1 MDLGLRGHSVLV
13 TGGSSGIGLETARL
27 LLQEGALVT
36 VCGRNHERLAAA
48 EASLNSSDVLAVAAD
63 VSNADDAQ
71 GLVAAAEQH
80 GAGLDGVAA
89 VAGWGWHGSLL
100 ELDSTDVV
108 AEVSDKLLGLLNVVR
123 PAVAA
128 LTASSRGSIVAITA
142 PTAARPSVQMG
153 AISAG
158 RAALDNAVDSLALE
172 LAPAVRVNAVGVGLT
187 DTPRQ
192 VERYEDSGAA
202 GPYLDWLDDQ
212 VVERSIPL
220 GRAATSQEV
229 AAAIC
234 WLLSPVSSFT
244 TGAVLDVTGGLRS
257 R

>member
-13 TGGSSGIGLETARL
+13 TGGSSGIGLEAARL
-27 LLQEGALVT
+27 LLHEGAQVT
-36 VCGRNHERLAAA
+36 ICGRNHERLAAA
-48 EASLNSSDVLAVAAD
+48 EANLNSSDVLAVAAD
-63 VSNADDAQ
+63 VCNVDEAQ

-80 GAGLDGVAA
+80 GGGLDGVAA

-100 ELDSTDVV
+100 ELDSSDVV
-108 AEVSDKLLGLLNVVR
+108 AEVSDKLLGLVNVVR
-123 PAVAA
+123 PAVPA
-128 LTASSRGSIVAITA
+128 LAASSAGSIVGITA
-142 PTAARPSVQMG
+142 PTAARPSVAMG

-158 RAALDNAVDSLALE
+158 RAALDNAIDSLAME
-172 LAPAVRVNAVGVGLT
+172 LAPGIRVNAVGVGLT

-192 VERYEDSGAA
+192 VERHEDSAVPETYED
-202 GPYLDWLDDQ
+202 WLIAQ
-212 VVERSIPL
+212 ARERSIPL
-220 GRAATSQEV
+220 GRAATATEV

-244 TGAVLDVTGGLRS
+244 TGSVIDVTGGLRS